1 MPKEE
6 IMHEINKALG
16 NLSDKE
22 LQELLA
28 FLKNK
33 EEHPTIPLFDKTVVS
48 KILTEDKTLLQKLA
62 K

>member
-16 NLSDKE
+16 NLSDEE
-22 LQELLA
+22 LQNLMA